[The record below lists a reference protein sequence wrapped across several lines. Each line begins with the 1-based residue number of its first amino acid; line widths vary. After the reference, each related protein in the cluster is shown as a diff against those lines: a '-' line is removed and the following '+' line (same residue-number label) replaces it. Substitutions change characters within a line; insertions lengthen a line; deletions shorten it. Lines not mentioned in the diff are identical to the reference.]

1 MLAGRSLIDLPEDIF
16 RHLRDMLYDHCGVY
30 FDDESRYFVEGRL
43 QNSLRRLQIDNFK
56 DYYFFIKYNDRG
68 QDEFT
73 HLIDLLTIHE
83 TYFFREDQQLKAF
96 SDEILPELLGT
107 RASGKSLR
115 IWSAGCST
123 GEEAYTI
130 AMLILENDVFRDWNI
145 EIFASD
151 ISQRVLQSARRGIY
165 PNSSLR
171 VINSYYLSKYFHKEE
186 QGFRIDDRVKKKVT
200 FLHLNLLDSDKMGL
214 IHGLDA
220 IFCRNVIIYFDHQA
234 KKKSITTFFQKL
246 NRGGFLMLGHSESLI
261 NLSTAFSLRHF
272 RHDMVYQKHGDGY
285 AVEKYC

>member
-73 HLIDLLTIHE
+73 QLIDLLTIHE

-96 SDEILPELLGT
+96 SDEILPELLAT
-107 RASGKSLR
+107 RGSGQSLR

-130 AMLILENDVFRDWNI
+130 AMLILENDVFKDWNI
-145 EIFASD
+145 EIFACD

-171 VINSYYLSKYFHKEE
+171 VINPYYLSKYFHKEE

-200 FLHLNLLDSDKMGL
+200 FLHLNLFDSDKMGL
-214 IHGLDA
+214 IHGLDV
-220 IFCRNVIIYFDHQA
+220 IFCRNVIIYFDHEA
-234 KKKSITTFFQKL
+234 KKKIITTFFQKL

-272 RHDMVYQKHGDGY
+272 RHDMVYQKHGDVY
-285 AVEKYC
+285 AVEKYR

>member
-1 MLAGRSLIDLPEDIF
+1 MLAGRPLIDLPEDIF

-43 QNSLRRLQIDNFK
+43 QNSLRRLQIDSFK
-56 DYYFFIKYNDRG
+56 DYYLFIKYNDRG

-96 SDEILPELLGT
+96 SDEILPELLAT
-107 RASGKSLR
+107 RGSGQSLR

-130 AMLILENDVFRDWNI
+130 AILILENDVFKDWNI

-171 VINSYYLSKYFHKEE
+171 VITPYYLSKYFHKEE

-200 FLHLNLLDSDKMGL
+200 FLHLNLFDSDKMGL
-214 IHGLDA
+214 IHGLDT
-220 IFCRNVIIYFDHQA
+220 IFCRNVIIYFDHEA
-234 KKKSITTFFQKL
+234 KKKIITTFFQKL

-272 RHDMVYQKHGDGY
+272 RHDMVYQKHGDVY
-285 AVEKYC
+285 AVEKYR

>member
-1 MLAGRSLIDLPEDIF
+1 MIDLPEDIF
-16 RHLRDMLYDHCGVY
+16 RHLRDMLNDHCGVY
-30 FDDESRYFVEGRL
+30 FEDESRYFVEGRL

-56 DYYFFIKYNDRG
+56 DYYFFIKYNDRD
-68 QDEFT
+68 QDEFSR
-73 HLIDLLTIHE
+73 LIDLLTIHE

-96 SDEILPELLGT
+96 SDEILPEVLAT
-107 RASGKSLR
+107 RAADKSLR

-130 AMLILENDVFRDWNI
+130 SMLILENDVFKDWNI
-145 EIFASD
+145 EIFAAD

-165 PNSSLR
+165 SNSSLR
-171 VINSYYLSKYFHKEE
+171 VIDPFYLSKYFPKEE
-186 QGFRIDDRVKKKVT
+186 QGFRIDDRVKKRVT

-214 IHGLDA
+214 IHGLDV

-234 KKKSITTFFQKL
+234 KKKIITTFFQKL

-272 RHDMVYQKHGDGY
+272 RHDMVYQKHGDVN
-285 AVEKYC
+285 AVEKYRREAN